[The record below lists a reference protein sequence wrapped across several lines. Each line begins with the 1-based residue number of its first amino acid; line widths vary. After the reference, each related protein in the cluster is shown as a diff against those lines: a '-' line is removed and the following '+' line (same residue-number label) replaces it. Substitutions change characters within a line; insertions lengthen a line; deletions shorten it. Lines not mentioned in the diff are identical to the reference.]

1 MRPTA
6 RHRAQRPTPPKSSLP
21 PLSRVTRLLRRPI
34 VALALLGTLSAG
46 LLWVWS
52 EGAILYGDW
61 RPTDRT
67 LVQSIVQDG
76 TVFLF
81 LMNYTADDVHV
92 LEKVLPSLRAGARS
106 RGVEAWGIKP
116 QTLEGWEFNSLAYW
130 RVGSLFVIPVD
141 HRPFYKGTFVGLPLW
156 CIAAALAM
164 PVGLAALGA
173 RLRRY
178 LRRRRGQCVDCGY
191 DLYSNTTGVC
201 PECGCAT
208 RPEKGDSIGP
218 DA

>member
-1 MRPTA
+1 MRPMA
-6 RHRAQRPTPPKSSLP
+6 RHCTQRPTPPKSSLTH
-21 PLSRVTRLLRRPI
+21 LSRVTRLLRRPV
-34 VALALLGTLSAG
+34 VALALLGTLSTG

-81 LMNYTADDVHV
+81 LMNYTAGDVHV

-106 RGVEAWGIKP
+106 RGVAAWGVKP
-116 QTLEGWEFNSLAYW
+116 QMLEGWEFESLAYW
-130 RVGSLFVIPVD
+130 HVGSLFFVAFDGP
-141 HRPFYKGTFVGLPLW
+141 PFFEGHFVALPIW
-156 CIAAALAM
+156 CIVAALAM

-178 LRRRRGQCVDCGY
+178 LRRRRGQCIDCGY